1 MDGVQRIGIC
11 WSFPRDWPDLGAE
24 AVGDDPTDY
33 YTLTN
38 CNENYQNLILLFV
51 TIVMISKNIMIW
63 TLDTGE

>member
-38 CNENYQNLILLFV
+38 CNENTKHKRKFKNYLIVDF
-51 TIVMISKNIMIW
+51 N
-63 TLDTGE
+63 TLYF